1 MLTRRASTRNNS
13 RSSYPSSR
21 DPEDRIRGLETGG
34 QPLRHMTGRLA
45 SGAVRIAAVL
55 TAAMGIV
62 NVFSSLTPAMANR
75 LRVVERYSPLEVQHG
90 GHFTA
95 ALAGFALLLL
105 AGALWRRKRVAW
117 LLTVLVLVGSAV
129 AHVMKGFDY
138 EEAGLA
144 AVLCGLL
151 LALRPQFHARSDP
164 PSIRQAFSTLVAAIL
179 FTLAYG
185 TAGFFLLDRHF
196 RVTFGL
202 GAAVRQTIVMFT
214 QYYDPGLEP
223 VTGFGRYFA
232 DSIYLVAV
240 VTTGYSLL
248 LLIRPVLAPRR
259 ASDADRRRAAQV
271 VRDFGQTSLAP
282 LTLLPDKLYYF
293 SPAGSAIAY
302 VVKGR
307 VALALGDPIGPPRDT
322 ESAIRGF
329 QASCSPNDWFPV
341 FYQVLPDHL
350 RTYARAGFQHTQ
362 IGQEA
367 IIDLGEFTL
376 QGGERKSIRT
386 AVNKM
391 TRLGYTAHIF
401 QPPHP
406 ESILQELQA
415 VSDEWLAER
424 RSSEMRFSVGW
435 FDRDYLDQCPLLVV
449 VDPGGQI
456 EAFAN
461 ILTLGRGNETTADL
475 MRHRSGAASGQMD
488 FLFASLLDWAK
499 QQGFERFSF
508 GLSGL
513 AGTGEHPGDPAIE
526 RALGFAFRHLN
537 QFYNFKGLHAY
548 KAKFGP
554 VWEPRYLVYPDLSSL
569 PASLGAFIRANT
581 GDDLLG
587 GYLFHPR

>member
-1 MLTRRASTRNNS
+1 M
-13 RSSYPSSR
+13 
-21 DPEDRIRGLETGG
+21 
-34 QPLRHMTGRLA
+34 
-45 SGAVRIAAVL
+45 L
-55 TAAMGIV
+55 TAAMGVV
-62 NVFSSLTPAMANR
+62 NVFSSLTPVMANR

-90 GHFTA
+90 GHLTA

-117 LLTVLVLVGSAV
+117 LLTVLVLVASAV

-138 EEAGLA
+138 EEAVLA
-144 AVLCGLL
+144 SLLCGLL
-151 LALRPQFHARSDP
+151 LVLRPQFHARSDP
-164 PSIRQAFSTLVAAIL
+164 PSIRQAFSTLIAALL

-185 TAGFFLLDRHF
+185 SAGFFLLDRHF

-223 VTGFGRYFA
+223 VTGFGKYFA

-248 LLIRPVLAPRR
+248 LLIRPVLAPRG
-259 ASDADRRRAAQV
+259 APDSDRRKATRI
-271 VRDFGQTSLAP
+271 VREFGRTSLAP

-322 ESAIRGF
+322 ESAIRAF
-329 QASCSPNDWFPV
+329 RAQCSPNDWFPV

-350 RTYARAGFQHTQ
+350 RAYARAGFQHTQ

-367 IIDLGEFTL
+367 IIDLGGFTL

-391 TRLGYTAHIF
+391 TRLGYTAHVY

-406 ESILQELQA
+406 ESVLQELKA

-435 FDRDYLDQCPLLVV
+435 FDRDYLDQCPLLVI
-449 VDPGGQI
+449 VDPGGRI
-456 EAFAN
+456 DAFAN
-461 ILTLGRGNETTADL
+461 MLVLGPGNEVTADL
-475 MRHRSGAASGQMD
+475 MRHRSGAAGGLMD

-513 AGTGEHPGDPAIE
+513 AGIGEHRDDPAIE
-526 RALGFAFRHLN
+526 RALG
-537 QFYNFKGLHAY
+537 
-548 KAKFGP
+548 
-554 VWEPRYLVYPDLSSL
+554 
-569 PASLGAFIRANT
+569 
-581 GDDLLG
+581 
-587 GYLFHPR
+587 

>member
-1 MLTRRASTRNNS
+1 L
-13 RSSYPSSR
+13 
-21 DPEDRIRGLETGG
+21 
-34 QPLRHMTGRLA
+34 
-45 SGAVRIAAVL
+45 L
-55 TAAMGIV
+55 TAGMGIV
-62 NVFSSLTPAMANR
+62 NVFSSVTPAMAYR

-90 GHFTA
+90 GHLTA

-117 LLTVLVLVGSAV
+117 LLTVLVLLASAI
-129 AHVMKGFDY
+129 AHMLKGFDY
-138 EEAGLA
+138 EEALLA
-144 AVLCGLL
+144 ALLCALL

-164 PSIRQAFSTLVAAIL
+164 PSIRQAFSTLIAALL

-202 GAAVRQTIVMFT
+202 GAALRQTVVMFT

-240 VTTGYSLL
+240 VTTGYALL

-259 ASDADRRRAAQV
+259 ASASDRDAAARIAQAHGV
-271 VRDFGQTSLAP
+271 SP
-282 LTLLPDKLYYF
+282 LTPFALLDDKLYYF
-293 SPAGSAIAY
+293 SLGGSFISY

-307 VALALGDPIGPPRDT
+307 AALALGDPIGPDRDVAM
-322 ESAIRGF
+322 AIAGF
-329 QASCSPNDWFPV
+329 QAMCAPNDWFPV
-341 FYQVLPDHL
+341 FYQVPPAHL
-350 RTYARAGFQHTQ
+350 NVYRRLGFQSTQ

-367 IIDLGEFTL
+367 VVDLNGFSL

-386 AVNKM
+386 SVNKM
-391 TRLGYTAHIF
+391 KRLGYVARVLE
-401 QPPHP
+401 PPHP
-406 ESILQELQA
+406 ESLLGELKE
-415 VSDEWLAER
+415 VSDEWLAAR
-424 RSSEMRFSVGW
+424 GSSEMRFSVGW
-435 FDRDYLDQCPLLVV
+435 FDRDYLNSGPLLVV
-449 VDPGGQI
+449 LTAGGRV

-461 ILTLGRGNETTADL
+461 ILVLQKAREVVVDL
-475 MRHRSGAASGQMD
+475 MRHRAGAEKGQMD
-488 FLFASLLDWAK
+488 FLFASLLEWARDA
-499 QQGFERFSF
+499 GFEKFSF

-513 AGTGEHPGDPAIE
+513 SGIGEHPRDPAIE

-537 QFYNFKGLHAY
+537 RFYNFKGLHAY

-554 VWEPRYLVYPDLSSL
+554 VWEPRYLIYPDLPSL

-581 GDDLLG
+581 GGDLLG
-587 GYLFHPR
+587 GYLLHPR